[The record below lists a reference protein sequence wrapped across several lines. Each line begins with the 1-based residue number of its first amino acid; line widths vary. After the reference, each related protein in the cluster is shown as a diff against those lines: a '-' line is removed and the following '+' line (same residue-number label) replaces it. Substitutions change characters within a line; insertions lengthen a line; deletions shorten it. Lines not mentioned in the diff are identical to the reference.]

1 MIPVFH
7 GKIEGSI
14 VIWDT
19 PEKVREYLKGLEGK
33 RIDITVKRER
43 SQRSI
48 NQNNYYFGVVC
59 KVLGDYFGYEVDD
72 MHEALK
78 LKFLQVGPC
87 DVPTIKSTT
96 KLNTSEFEDYLERI
110 RRWAATEYSVVVPL
124 PNEAEAA

>member
-33 RIDITVKRER
+33 RIDVTVKRER

-59 KVLGDYFGYEVDD
+59 KVLGDYFGYEVDE

-96 KLNTSEFEDYLERI
+96 KLNTTEFEDYLERI

-124 PNEAEAA
+124 PNEAEV

>member
-124 PNEAEAA
+124 PNEAEA